1 MENIINYAKTQL
13 KTFEEE
19 PLNRVDSLILSWM
32 SYLRIP
38 VQEKN
43 ARALRG
49 VPLKTLYK
57 AEYFDEL
64 FHNVYS
70 EEQARQLFFTLCASP
85 RFRNIKILKYTQQL
99 SESQEKQFSA
109 MTLQINNNSYFISF
123 RGTDSTIIG
132 WKEDFNM
139 IFEYP
144 VPSQLAAEK
153 YTKQIMKY
161 TIGDIYLGGHSK
173 GGNLAVYAGAQCDN
187 ERIKAIY
194 THDGPGFLPEILD
207 QENFKNIV
215 HKITKIV
222 PQSSIFGMIL
232 EANANA
238 IIIQSSR
245 KSLWQHDPFSWEIKD
260 KDFVYADELNI
271 DSKYFNTAF
280 QNWMKGIT
288 SQQRE
293 QFIDLWYEVIQST
306 NSQTTSELQENWL
319 DLIKAISDI
328 DEETRDF
335 ILKITKTIISIGIKT
350 VPKMML
356 TQKSEAD

>member
-1 MENIINYAKTQL
+1 MENIINYAQRQL

-43 ARALRG
+43 ARTIRG
-49 VPLKTLYK
+49 VLLKNLYK

-70 EEQARQLFFTLCASP
+70 EEQARQLFYILCSSP

-99 SESQEKQFSA
+99 SETQEKQFSA
-109 MTLQINNNSYFISF
+109 MTLQLNKNTYFLSF

-139 IFEYP
+139 IFESP

-153 YTKQIMKY
+153 YTRQIMKY
-161 TIGDIYLGGHSK
+161 TKGNLYLGGHSK

-194 THDGPGFLPEILD
+194 THDGPGFLPEILE

-215 HKITKIV
+215 PKITKIV

-238 IIIQSSR
+238 TIIQSSR
-245 KSLWQHDPFSWEIKD
+245 KSLWQHDPFSWEIQGT
-260 KDFVYADELNI
+260 DFVYLDELTI

-288 SQQRE
+288 SEQRE
-293 QFIDLWYEVIQST
+293 QFIDQWYEVIQST
-306 NSQTTSELQENWL
+306 NAQTTGELQENWL
-319 DLIKAISDI
+319 SLIKAIADI
-328 DEETRDF
+328 DDETKDF
-335 ILKITKTIISIGIKT
+335 IFKITKTILSIGIKT
-350 VPKMML
+350 VPKMMM
-356 TQKSEAD
+356 TPKNEAE